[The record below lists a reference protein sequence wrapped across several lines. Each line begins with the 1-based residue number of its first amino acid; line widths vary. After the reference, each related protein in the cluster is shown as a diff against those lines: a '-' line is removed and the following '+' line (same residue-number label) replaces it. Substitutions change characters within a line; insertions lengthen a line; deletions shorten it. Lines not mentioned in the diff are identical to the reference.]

1 MDVWYWNLTHLITL
15 YKFRPLF
22 ASYSHLFY
30 LLPHAFLRINWDII
44 AFLHLYDFWL
54 GNLRSNLGFIDNGHI
69 NNWIPFIRFLLNRL
83 QFLLDLRCL
92 WLIIRNLI
100 QAIIPRLFFLFLL
113 RQVRSGGWGPMTRR
127 WNALVESSGWHDLA
141 DLRQSILPLVLLP
154 FLGPMP
160 HLLIELIQDISEIGM
175 LMSMQCLSIGVII
188 SLSGRNID
196 GTMSKVGL
204 SQVILSSELKYFK
217 TTFDLDV

>member
-1 MDVWYWNLTHLITL
+1 ML
-15 YKFRPLF
+15 
-22 ASYSHLFY
+22 
-30 LLPHAFLRINWDII
+30 
-44 AFLHLYDFWL
+44 
-54 GNLRSNLGFIDNGHI
+54 
-69 NNWIPFIRFLLNRL
+69 
-83 QFLLDLRCL
+83 
-92 WLIIRNLI
+92 
-100 QAIIPRLFFLFLL
+100 
-113 RQVRSGGWGPMTRR
+113 
-127 WNALVESSGWHDLA
+127 
-141 DLRQSILPLVLLP
+141 
-154 FLGPMP
+154 